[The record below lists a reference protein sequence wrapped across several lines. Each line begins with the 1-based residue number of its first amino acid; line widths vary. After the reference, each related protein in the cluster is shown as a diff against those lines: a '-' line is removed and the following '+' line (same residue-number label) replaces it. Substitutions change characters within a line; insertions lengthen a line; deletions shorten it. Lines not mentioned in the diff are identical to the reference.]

1 MPQSPVSS
9 RTVSTELL
17 EILGSPRV
25 SVPTRKALERRLA
38 GPASD
43 YKPVCIS
50 AEAFQILERVLGR
63 LLPEDENGAP
73 GANELSL
80 AARLEQQRAGGHGN
94 GWRYANLPP
103 DAQALA
109 LGRTRRDESAQHRHR
124 RHFLELTEDRADA
137 LLHRVQNG
145 EEKWEGL
152 DASRWF
158 EEILADATELYV
170 AHPAGMDAMGFNGF
184 ADEPAGWPATPSAA
198 GGKGIGLNNTESW
211 ELKGKRSTR

>member
-1 MPQSPVSS
+1 MPQTP
-9 RTVSTELL
+9 TIAAPLL
-17 EILGSPRV
+17 EILRSPRV
-25 SVPTRKALERRLA
+25 SVPTRRVLEQRLA
-38 GPASD
+38 GPPSD
-43 YKPVCIS
+43 YKPTCIS
-50 AEAFQILERVLGR
+50 PEAFAILERMLGR
-63 LLPEDENGAP
+63 LLPDDENGAP

-80 AARLEQQRAGGHGN
+80 AARLERQRAAGHGN

-109 LGRTRRDESAQHRHR
+109 LGLAKLDESAQHRHR

-145 EEKWEGL
+145 EEKWVGL

-170 AHPAGMDAMGFNGF
+170 SHPAGMEAMSFDGF
-184 ADEPAGWPATPSAA
+184 ADEPAGWPANS
-198 GGKGIGLNNTESW
+198 GGGVGLNNTEPW
-211 ELKGKRSTR
+211 ELKGKQKKR

>member
-9 RTVSTELL
+9 RTVSTSLL
-17 EILGSPRV
+17 EILGSPKV
-25 SVPTRKALERRLA
+25 SKPTRKALELRIA
-38 GPASD
+38 GPSAD

-50 AEAFQILERVLGR
+50 QEAFQILERVLGR

-80 AARLEQQRAGGHGN
+80 AARLEQQRAGGQGN
-94 GWRYANLPP
+94 GWRYAGMPP

-109 LGRTRRDESAQHRHR
+109 LGLTRLDESAQHRHR

-170 AHPAGMDAMGFNGF
+170 AHPAGMDAMGFTGF
-184 ADEPAGWPATPSAA
+184 ADEPAGWSPTA
-198 GGKGIGLNNTESW
+198 GNGIGLNNTENW
-211 ELKGKRSTR
+211 ELKGKRTSR

>member
-1 MPQSPVSS
+1 MPTQTRPISLTSAPLLKVLK
-9 RTVSTELL
+9 ST
-17 EILGSPRV
+17 RV
-25 SVPTRKALERRLA
+25 SEPTRGVLERRLA
-38 GPASD
+38 GMAAG
-43 YKPVCIS
+43 YKPRCIS
-50 AEAFQILERVLGR
+50 PEAFQILERVLGR

-80 AARLEQQRAGGHGN
+80 AARLEQQRAAGHGN
-94 GWRYANLPP
+94 GWRYGTLPP

-109 LGRTRRDESAQHRHR
+109 VGLAKLDESAQHRHR

-152 DASRWF
+152 DANRWF

-170 AHPAGMDAMGFNGF
+170 AHPSTMDAMGFDGF
-184 ADEPAGWPATPSAA
+184 ADEPEGWPADS
-198 GGKGIGLNNTESW
+198 GGGVGLNNTEAW
-211 ELKGKRSTR
+211 ELKGKRKSR